1 MKQDETHADIRGN
14 STGEDSRSSDDHR
27 ASDARTSIASADAA
41 GVANTN
47 AAHASI
53 ASTDAANTAHT
64 SAGSADPYANQ
75 HAVARATA
83 QLIRD
88 IEAYEPL
95 NEQEAADKQV
105 ILRALRT
112 DPGCFERSA
121 QAHMACSI
129 WMVDPTLTQTLLVYH
144 NIYDSWSWIGGHAD
158 GERDL
163 AAVALRELQEETG
176 VEHARLMAI
185 AEDGALVPWEQAAEP
200 RASQL
205 EQSTQNEGE
214 VQTDCDERN
223 ESTEQQDRNSQGGSA
238 TQAGSPAGIPAVAD
252 NLSDPRSSRAVR
264 TPVYSLEVLTVD
276 GHEKH
281 EAYVS
286 SHLHLNVTYLAIADP
301 AEHTR
306 IKPDE
311 NSGVQ
316 WVPLED
322 AIRLSTEP
330 WIRNRIYRKLID
342 KLKTVR
348 A

>member
-1 MKQDETHADIRGN
+1 MQTTEQDGAKT
-14 STGEDSRSSDDHR
+14 RSATSENTQATRNAQVERPTQAPR
-27 ASDARTSIASADAA
+27 AASSE
-41 GVANTN
+41 
-47 AAHASI
+47 AAH
-53 ASTDAANTAHT
+53 
-64 SAGSADPYANQ
+64 
-75 HAVARATA
+75 ATA
-83 QLIRD
+83 QLARE
-88 IEAYEPL
+88 IEAYTPF
-95 NEQEAADKQV
+95 NEQEAVDKSV

-112 DPGCFERSA
+112 DPNCFERTT

-129 WMVDPTLTQTLLVYH
+129 WVVDPTLTQTLLVYH

-176 VEHARLMAI
+176 VEHAQLMAI
-185 AEDGALVPWEQAAEP
+185 TEQGALVPWNRPCALPPAPTDRSDAQSAETLQETGLDQAA
-200 RASQL
+200 A
-205 EQSTQNEGE
+205 
-214 VQTDCDERN
+214 
-223 ESTEQQDRNSQGGSA
+223 
-238 TQAGSPAGIPAVAD
+238 
-252 NLSDPRSSRAVR
+252 

-276 GHEKH
+276 GHEKRG
-281 EAYVS
+281 AYVS

-311 NSGVQ
+311 NSGVR

-322 AIRLSTEP
+322 AVRLSTEP

-342 KLKTVR
+342 KLKAIR